1 MSAASVAVT
10 QHTLLVRARSRFR
23 CAYSPVPSSFSKVD
37 KRGSIKDF
45 VKAQGIA
52 FATGSGYY
60 ELTKAEDISPGKQI
74 VVQEKRSKAFLT
86 GDKVREVLGIP
97 ANAKKYKLDPAV
109 ADDFVVFVQS
119 TSHNRV
125 LEAGTHFLYEVEAVA
140 APAPAADEPKKRGR
154 GKAPAAAAAAAPVV
168 AAPAPAPAADEP
180 KKRGR
185 GKAAAAPAP
194 VAAPVAA
201 PAEAETKKRGRGKA
215 AAAPA
220 AAPAA
225 EPAAPAEE
233 PPAKKAKVDT
243 PVAATAAEPATAVPM
258 EGVAEAGAAR
268 GPAQKVE
275 IVFSFDTT
283 GSMYP
288 CLGQLRKNL
297 RATIARL
304 LTDVPNIRVGVIAH
318 GDYCD
323 GANVIKTQDLTNDV
337 GTLVDFVEN
346 APPTGGGDADECYE
360 LVLRDVRKF
369 KWSPDADQKSL
380 ILIGDNNPHPAAQT
394 PEKIDW

>member
-140 APAPAADEPKKRGR
+140 APAPAADEHKKRGR
-154 GKAPAAAAAAAPVV
+154 GKAPAAAAPVV
-168 AAPAPAPAADEP
+168 AAPAPAPVADEP

-185 GKAAAAPAP
+185 GKAPAAAAP

>member
-154 GKAPAAAAAAAPVV
+154 GKAPAAAAPVV

>member
-1 MSAASVAVT
+1 
-10 QHTLLVRARSRFR
+10 
-23 CAYSPVPSSFSKVD
+23 
-37 KRGSIKDF
+37 
-45 VKAQGIA
+45 
-52 FATGSGYY
+52 
-60 ELTKAEDISPGKQI
+60 
-74 VVQEKRSKAFLT
+74 
-86 GDKVREVLGIP
+86 
-97 ANAKKYKLDPAV
+97 
-109 ADDFVVFVQS
+109 
-119 TSHNRV
+119 
-125 LEAGTHFLYEVEAVA
+125 
-140 APAPAADEPKKRGR
+140 
-154 GKAPAAAAAAAPVV
+154 
-168 AAPAPAPAADEP
+168 
-180 KKRGR
+180 
-185 GKAAAAPAP
+185 
-194 VAAPVAA
+194 
-201 PAEAETKKRGRGKA
+201 
-215 AAAPA
+215 
-220 AAPAA
+220 
-225 EPAAPAEE
+225 
-233 PPAKKAKVDT
+233 
-243 PVAATAAEPATAVPM
+243 VPM

>member
-140 APAPAADEPKKRGR
+140 APAPAADEHKKRGR
-154 GKAPAAAAAAAPVV
+154 GKAPAAAAPVV